1 MNMNRVD
8 GKSFTTLCHRHR
20 RQRSAYACGDEAG
33 RRAAAAA
40 DADVCEAKHQF
51 GGNVR
56 WSDVT
61 QRSSNKKL
69 LL

>member
-1 MNMNRVD
+1 MGLAATMAAR
-8 GKSFTTLCHRHR
+8 
-20 RQRSAYACGDEAG
+20 AAAAAA
-33 RRAAAAA
+33 AAAAA

-61 QRSSNKKL
+61 QRSSN
-69 LL
+69 